1 LYGTSAEA
9 ERIVAE
15 ELERQGWQEADLLA
29 RRKNNAVELGI
40 ALRMSH

>member
-1 LYGTSAEA
+1 LYCTSADA

-29 RRKNNAVELGI
+29 NRKNNAVEIGI
-40 ALRMSH
+40 ALRMSR